1 MTDVK
6 KLELSIDQLRWI
18 CPEDSF
24 NFETTKEIEPLNKIV
39 GQERAIE
46 AIRMGAGLKAKGYN
60 IFVTGLSGTG
70 RLSTVKQILEDSTVA
85 KPKLF
90 DYCYV
95 NNFADPDQPILVKLP
110 RSKGKEFKGAV
121 GDAISYLKRRLPKL
135 FEEESY
141 QQSRRKIV
149 EEYQEKERSFLSEF
163 DKKIKPH
170 GFIRGQIETEQGI
183 IQPEVFPIID
193 NKPVQIEVLDDLVEE
208 GKLSYDKAD
217 QLKELWKKFHNEIFE
232 LAKSGMKLMKDFKR
246 ALSKNDRASAEIV
259 VTSVFSEVADMFH
272 NDRVD
277 IYIDE
282 VINHILNNL
291 TPFVQG
297 DAAFANPQEPEK
309 TKENYF
315 SMYEVNVVLDNSET
329 DKAPL
334 VIETTPSYQNLF
346 GTIEKV
352 YDNRG
357 FWRTDFTK
365 IKAGALLKADQ
376 GFLIVNALD
385 LFQEPGVWQ
394 ALKRVLLYDKL
405 EIQTMD
411 AYFQISQ
418 AYLKPEAIDVNVK
431 VVIIG
436 GQTLY
441 QQLYHFEKGF
451 KKIFKINAQFDYEAN
466 KTNEMLDNLARFIS
480 KICEEDKL
488 PHCKPDGVAAI
499 AEWAVEKAGS
509 QDKMTLKFSDIAD
522 VLREAAFYDKLEQS
536 PYIGREDV
544 SIAIN
549 MRRYRNNMI
558 DEKIKQH
565 ILEGSTLIDTKGDR
579 VGQINGLTV
588 YDNGILSF
596 GKPARITASISAGNK
611 GIVNVEREAE
621 MSGRIHNKGVLII
634 SAFLRERFAKKKPMS
649 LTASLAF
656 EQSYGGIDG
665 DSASAAEIYVL
676 LSELTNTPIKQ
687 TIAITGSLNQ
697 KGDIQPI
704 GGVNEKV
711 RGFFEICKENG
722 FTGDQGCIIPKQNVK
737 DLMMC
742 QEVLDAVRDGNFR
755 IWAIDKIEQGVP
767 ILMGIEAGEL
777 DKNGKYPEDSLFGKA
792 TAQIELMRE
801 WAKDE
806 EEKDKKNNK
815 TEKSKKEI
823 E

>member
-1 MTDVK
+1 MMIDIK
-6 KLELSIDQLRWI
+6 RLEVAKEQMRWN
-18 CPEDSF
+18 CPEDAF
-24 NFETTKEIEPLNKIV
+24 QFETTKDLEHLDRII
-39 GQERAIE
+39 GQERAVE
-46 AIRMGAGLKAKGYN
+46 AIRMGTGLRAKGYN

-70 RLSTVKQILEDSTVA
+70 RLSTVKQILETTTTE
-85 KPKLF
+85 KPKLY

-95 NNFADPDQPILVKLP
+95 NNFSDPDKPILVKLP
-110 RSKGKEFKGAV
+110 RSKGKEFKGAI
-121 GDAISYLKRRLPKL
+121 GDAISYLKRRIPKL
-135 FEEESY
+135 FEEDSY

-149 EEYQEKERSFLSEF
+149 EEYQEKERSILSEF

-183 IQPEVFPIID
+183 VQPEVFPIID
-193 NKPVQIEVLDDLVEE
+193 NKPVQIETLDDLVEE
-208 GKLSYDKAD
+208 GKLSYDKAN
-217 QLKELWKKFHNEIFE
+217 QLKELWKKFHSEIFE
-232 LAKSGMKLMKDFKR
+232 LAKSGMKLMKEFKR
-246 ALSKNDRASAEIV
+246 SLTKNDKASAEIV

-297 DAAFANPQEPEK
+297 DSSTQNPQEVEK
-309 TKENYF
+309 NKEAYF
-315 SMYEVNVVLDNSET
+315 NIYEVNVVLDNSDTE
-329 DKAPL
+329 KAPL

-352 YDNRG
+352 FDSRG

-365 IKAGALLKADQ
+365 IKAGALLRADQ
-376 GFLIVNALD
+376 GFLIVNAVD
-385 LFQEPGVWQ
+385 LFQEQGVWP
-394 ALKRVLLYDKL
+394 ALKRVLLYGKL

-418 AYLKPEAIDVNVK
+418 SYLKPEAINVNVK

-451 KKIFKINAQFDYEAN
+451 KKIFKINAQFDYETKN
-466 KTNEMLDNLARFIS
+466 DDNMLDNLARFIS
-480 KICEEDKL
+480 KLCDEENL

-509 QDKMTLKFSDIAD
+509 QDRMTLKFSDIAD
-522 VLREAAFYDKLEQS
+522 VVREAAFYDKLEQS
-536 PYIGREDV
+536 PFIGREDV
-544 SIAIN
+544 DIALN
-549 MRRYRNNMI
+549 MRRKRNDMI
-558 DEKIKQH
+558 DSKIKNH
-565 ILEGSTLIDTKGDR
+565 ILEGSTMIDTEGNR

-611 GIVNVEREAE
+611 GVVNVEREAD
-621 MSGRIHNKGVLII
+621 MSGRIHNKGILII

-665 DSASAAEIYVL
+665 DSASAAEIYVI
-676 LSELTNTPIKQ
+676 LSELTNTPINQ
-687 TIAITGSLNQ
+687 SIAITGSVNQ

-711 RGFFEICKENG
+711 RGFFEICKEKGFNG
-722 FTGDQGCIIPKQNVK
+722 QQGCIIPKQNVK

-742 QEVLDAVRDGNFR
+742 KELLDAVDEGNFK
-755 IWAIDKIEQGVP
+755 IWYIEKIEDGIP
-767 ILMGIEAGEL
+767 ILMGIEAGEA
-777 DKNGKYPEDSLFGKA
+777 DKNGKYPKNTLFGKA
-792 TAQIELMRE
+792 LEQINLMRE
-801 WAKDE
+801 WSKDE
-806 EEKDKKNNK
+806 KSDNKK
-815 TEKSKKEI
+815 KSKSTKKEI

>member
-1 MTDVK
+1 MTDIK
-6 KLELSIDQLRWI
+6 KLELKKEQMRWN
-18 CPEDSF
+18 CPDEAF
-24 NFETTKEIEPLNKIV
+24 NFETTKDLEPLDKIV
-39 GQERAIE
+39 GQARAVE
-46 AIRMGAGLKAKGYN
+46 AIRIGAGLKAKGYN

-70 RLSTVKQILEDSTVA
+70 RLTTVKQILENNTSS
-85 KPKLF
+85 KPKLY

-95 NNFADPDQPILVKLP
+95 NNFSNQDQPILIKLP
-110 RSKGKEFKGAV
+110 RAKGKEFKGAM

-149 EEYQEKERSFLSEF
+149 EEYQDKERSILSEF

-183 IQPEVFPIID
+183 VQPEVFPIID
-193 NKPVQIEVLDDLVEE
+193 DKPVQVEMLDDLVDE

-217 QLKELWKKFHNEIFE
+217 QIKELWKKFHNEIFE
-232 LAKSGMKLMKDFKR
+232 LAKSGMKLMKEFKR
-246 ALSKNDRASAEIV
+246 ALSKNDKASAEIV

-291 TPFVQG
+291 APFVQS
-297 DAAFANPQEPEK
+297 DATNPNPQEAEK
-309 TKENYF
+309 AKDAYF
-315 SMYEVNVVLDNSET
+315 SLYEVNVVLDNSENDT
-329 DKAPL
+329 APL

-365 IKAGALLKADQ
+365 IKAGALLRADQ

-385 LFQEPGVWQ
+385 LFQEPGVWP

-418 AYLKPEAIDVNVK
+418 SYLKPEAIDVNVK

-441 QQLYHFEKGF
+441 QQLYHYEKGF
-451 KKIFKINAQFDYEAN
+451 KKIFKINAQFDYEAK
-466 KTNEMLDNLARFIS
+466 KTDEMLDNLARFIS
-480 KICEEDKL
+480 RICNEENL

-509 QDKMTLKFSDIAD
+509 QDRMTLKFSDVAD
-522 VLREAAFYDKLEQS
+522 VLREAAFYDKLEVS

-544 SIAIN
+544 EIAIN
-549 MRRYRNNMI
+549 MRRRRNNMI
-558 DEKIKQH
+558 DEKIKET
-565 ILEGSTLIDTKGDR
+565 ILEGSTLIDTQGER

-596 GKPARITASISAGNK
+596 GKPARITASIASGNK
-611 GIVNVEREAE
+611 EIVNVEREAD
-621 MSGRIHNKGVLII
+621 MSGRIHSKGVLII
-634 SAFLRERFAKKKPMS
+634 SAFLRERFAKKRPLSM
-649 LTASLAF
+649 TASLAF

-665 DSASAAEIYVL
+665 DSASAAEIYVI
-676 LSELTNTPIKQ
+676 LSELTDTPIKQ
-687 TIAITGSLNQ
+687 SVAITGSVNQ

-711 RGFFEICKENG
+711 RGFFEICKAQG
-722 FTGDQGCIIPKQNVK
+722 FTGTQGCIIPKQNVK

-742 QEVLDAVRDGNFR
+742 SEVLNAVEEGNFR
-755 IWAIDKIEQGVP
+755 LWAIDKIEDGIP
-767 ILMGIEAGEL
+767 ILMGIEAGEV
-777 DKNGKYPEDSLFGKA
+777 DKDGNYPDNSLFGRAIK
-792 TAQIELMRE
+792 QVDLMRE
-801 WAKDE
+801 WAKEGDE
-806 EEKDKKNNK
+806 STNKKK
-815 TEKSKKEI
+815 KSKSTKKEI